1 MMNPEEGKTPVT
13 SVAESKSRVSVKE
26 IVSSYLLLK
35 NALVNDNP
43 GDAADAGKA
52 VEAAFKNFKRTTLTA
67 DQKKV
72 FEDLE
77 NAIQFQDRF
86 IPVFSRIFIGE
97 GTNIQ
102 HDGGAIRL
110 SIYDTEVNKELVID
124 FWKEY
129 PRLGYLIHVPK
140 GTVFCDSFTPERIV
154 HP

>member
-1 MMNPEEGKTPVT
+1 MRCYKVVHCHKGLYT
-13 SVAESKSRVSVKE
+13 STYGQILHPQHVLTYE
-26 IVSSYLLLK
+26 IVK
-35 NALVNDNP
+35 TTFPVI
-43 GDAADAGKA
+43 GKI
-52 VEAAFKNFKRTTLTA
+52 F
-67 DQKKV
+67 V